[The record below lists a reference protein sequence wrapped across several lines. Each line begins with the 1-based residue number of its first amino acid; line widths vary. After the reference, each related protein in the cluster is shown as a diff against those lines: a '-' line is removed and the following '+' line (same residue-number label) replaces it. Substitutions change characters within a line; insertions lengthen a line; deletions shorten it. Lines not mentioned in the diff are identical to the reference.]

1 MEDSTMT
8 TDYAGK
14 SHDEALAARK
24 NQKQKSQEQAGGEMA
39 VDGTQAD
46 AQHSCGE
53 LSERG
58 KQVWRSGSGM
68 DGGGMDGGGK
78 P

>member
-53 LSERG
+53 LSERV
-58 KQVWRSGSGM
+58 KQFWRSGSGM